1 MNSTTDISLHADLA
15 MQWRSECRRRDA
27 LKTIVVQVGVQV
39 DAYACGRFCFIKLS
53 LLLIAIEA
61 RSDDGLETSISI
73 NPQGHDLR
81 LDSNS
86 QGFFIAESADDVK
99 RYTAV
104 THIHT
109 HTHTHPFNGPF
120 SGTTR
125 VSQYQKGKPVWVL
138 LKQETVSGSGISW
151 AICKSAPRSR
161 QISMPASHPPL
172 GFLQAG
178 CPSCRPT
185 NSVKALKAKQQ

>member
-1 MNSTTDISLHADLA
+1 

-81 LDSNS
+81 LDSRTRRRAS
-86 QGFFIAESADDVK
+86 PS
-99 RYTAV
+99 
-104 THIHT
+104 THRAT
-109 HTHTHPFNGPF
+109 TCVLTPTLRDSSLPSLQMTSNG
-120 SGTTR
+120 T
-125 VSQYQKGKPVWVL
+125 
-138 LKQETVSGSGISW
+138 
-151 AICKSAPRSR
+151 
-161 QISMPASHPPL
+161 
-172 GFLQAG
+172 
-178 CPSCRPT
+178 
-185 NSVKALKAKQQ
+185 QQ